1 MNPIQSQAFE
11 TTVTTKEDLV
21 NLLERNRVKCID
33 KMGSLFDFIESNKW
47 STSFHV
53 KAFWVYSSLH
63 VHMTNTDG
71 LIIGFVD
78 RKPMPQNM

>member
-1 MNPIQSQAFE
+1 MNHIQSQAFE
-11 TTVTTKEDLV
+11 TTVTSKEELV

-33 KMGSLFDFIESNKW
+33 QMGSLFDFIESNKW

-53 KAFWVYSSLH
+53 KAFWVYSSIH

-78 RKPMPQNM
+78 RKPIPQNM

>member
-33 KMGSLFDFIESNKW
+33 QMGSLFDFIESNKW

-53 KAFWVYSSLH
+53 KAFWVYSSIH